1 MRELSLHVLD
11 LLQNSLEAG
20 ATEISVAVLENRRA
34 DRLEIEVV
42 DNGRGMEP
50 ALARVVTDAFVTSRT
65 TRRVGLG
72 LPLLAQAAEHC
83 GGGIAVKSVPGAGT
97 SITATFQLS
106 HIDRAPLG
114 DMASTLLSV
123 ILQEPPVALR
133 YRHQVDERVF
143 EFDTRTMAAE
153 LEGVPFS
160 HPAILRWLREFL
172 AEGFAYVYGGSA
184 DAQGAINGGTTAPE
198 RRGATVH

>member
-1 MRELSLHVLD
+1 MRELSLHILD

-20 ATEISVAVLENRRA
+20 ATEVSVAILEDRRG
-34 DRLEIEVV
+34 DRLEISVA
-42 DNGRGMEP
+42 DNGRGMES
-50 ALARVVTDAFVTSRT
+50 ALASTATDAFVTSRT

-83 GGGIAVKSVPGAGT
+83 GGGVAIRSTPGVGT
-97 SITATFQLS
+97 SVTATFQLS

-123 ILQEPPVALR
+123 ILHEPPVALH
-133 YRHQVDERVF
+133 YRHQVDDRVF
-143 EFDTRTMAAE
+143 EFDTPTMAAM
-153 LEGVPFS
+153 LDGIAFS
-160 HPAILRWLREFL
+160 HPAVLRWLHEFL

-184 DAQGAINGGTTAPE
+184 DAQGSINGGATAPE